1 MQSKR
6 KVALFV
12 SSLDF
17 GGAERVVSHLCNELI
32 KYFDVTLILLY
43 NNIEYPLNS
52 NVKVIALSE
61 DNETHKKNKIAHFKD
76 YYKFIFKYQKVLKN
90 ENIDLVISF
99 MIRQNM
105 INGIAKTFNPN
116 LKTIISERCFP
127 SKRYLDT
134 QSRALLTKT
143 LIPFLYNKN
152 NKLFSNSVYINK
164 DLIEN
169 FKIKIDTSVIY
180 NPIQIEQ
187 IQPYFKSYTS
197 EKDTFK
203 TVTVGRLIPI
213 KNQKSILNAMST
225 LPDYVCFD
233 IFGDGELKKRL
244 TNLSE
249 KNNLT
254 KRVTFYGNA
263 SNIKTQLTNYHCFIL
278 SSLSEGFPNAIL
290 EAMSVGLPVIATNC
304 MSGPLELLNENKPAT
319 IASGTYYKAKYGI
332 LVNIDDSQGIA
343 NAILYLKQNNKVR
356 QEYSN
361 LGFNRAKNY
370 SLKKIGLQVKEL
382 IDSI

>member
-17 GGAERVVSHLCNELI
+17 GGAERVVSHLSNELT

-52 NVKVIALSE
+52 NVKVIALSKE
-61 DNETHKKNKIAHFKD
+61 NETHKRNKIARFKD
-76 YYKFIFKYQKVLKN
+76 YYQFIFKYQKVLKN

-169 FKIKIDTSVIY
+169 FKIKIDSHVIY
-180 NPIQIEQ
+180 NPIQIDNKE
-187 IQPYFKSYTS
+187 PHFNYYHS
-197 EKDTFK
+197 EKDIFN

-213 KNQKSILNAMST
+213 KNQKSILGALKT
-225 LPDYVCFD
+225 LPEHVCLD
-233 IFGDGELKKRL
+233 VFGDGELKKEL
-244 TNLSE
+244 ANLSE

-254 KRVTFYGNA
+254 KRVIIHGNV
-263 SNIKTQLTNYHCFIL
+263 SNIKSLLTNYHCFIL

-290 EAMSVGLPVIATNC
+290 EAMSVGLPVISTNC
-304 MSGPLELLNENKPAT
+304 MSGPLELLNENIPVT
-319 IASGTYYKAKYGI
+319 IEPNSFYKAKYGI
-332 LVNIDDSQGIA
+332 LVNVDDVQGLA
-343 NAILYLKQNNKVR
+343 NAIEYLQQNNAERSK
-356 QEYSN
+356 
-361 LGFNRAKNY
+361 Y
-370 SLKKIGLQVKEL
+370 SLLGIKRSKDYSIEIIGLQLKNL

>member
-12 SSLDF
+12 SSLDI

-32 KYFDVTLILLY
+32 TYFDVTLILLY

-52 NVKVIALSE
+52 KVKVIALSE
-61 DNETHKKNKIAHFKD
+61 ENETHKRNKIARFKD
-76 YYKFIFKYQKVLKN
+76 YFNFIFKYQKVLKN

-152 NKLFSNSVYINK
+152 NKLFSNSIYINK

-169 FKIKIDTSVIY
+169 FKIKIDSHVIY
-180 NPIQIEQ
+180 NPIQIDNKE
-187 IQPYFKSYTS
+187 PHFNYYHS
-197 EKDTFK
+197 EKDVFN

-213 KNQKSILNAMST
+213 KNQKSILGALKT
-225 LPDYVCFD
+225 LPEHVCLD
-233 IFGDGELKKRL
+233 VFGDGELKKEL
-244 TNLSE
+244 ANLSE

-254 KRVTFYGNA
+254 KRVIFHGNV
-263 SNIKTQLTNYHCFIL
+263 SNIKSHLTNYHCFIL

-304 MSGPLELLNENKPAT
+304 MSGPLELLNDNIPVSIEM
-319 IASGTYYKAKYGI
+319 GTFYKAKYGI
-332 LVNIDDSQGIA
+332 LININDEHGLA
-343 NAILYLKQNNKVR
+343 NAIKYLQKNN
-356 QEYSN
+356 QERITYAK
-361 LGFNRAKNY
+361 LGFERSKDF
-370 SLKKIGLQVKEL
+370 SLNKIGLQLKDL
-382 IDSI
+382 IESL